1 MWKERALKSAL
12 LVRPPLSLH
21 LLNSEF
27 VMKKFI
33 IEFRLKPGGTRK
45 VMELFELAGPKRT
58 SGVALR
64 DAWLGTREELIFVLC
79 ESAEEQFVAQAC
91 AAWNE
96 YGECRI
102 HPVIHHEQ
110 Y

>member
-1 MWKERALKSAL
+1 MPKERSLKSVP
-12 LVRPPLSLH
+12 LVRQPLSLH
-21 LLNSEF
+21 LLKFEF

-33 IEFRLKPGGTRK
+33 VQFRLKPGSTRK

-58 SGVALR
+58 SGVSFL

-79 ESAEEQFVAQAC
+79 ESAEEQFVTHAC
-91 AAWNE
+91 ATWNE
-96 YGECRI
+96 YGEYHI
-102 HPVIHHEQ
+102 HPVIHYEQ